1 MKCLQ
6 WLRKIDPEVI
16 ISVEAENPS
25 RAGLD
30 MLIAEA
36 DVVFYAKGWAQ
47 VGQIFLSPATGCS
60 ADL

>member
-1 MKCLQ
+1 MM
-6 WLRKIDPEVI
+6 
-16 ISVEAENPS
+16 SVEAENPS

-47 VGQIFLSPATGCS
+47 VDQAFLPPITECS
-60 ADL
+60 ADLSSNSELG